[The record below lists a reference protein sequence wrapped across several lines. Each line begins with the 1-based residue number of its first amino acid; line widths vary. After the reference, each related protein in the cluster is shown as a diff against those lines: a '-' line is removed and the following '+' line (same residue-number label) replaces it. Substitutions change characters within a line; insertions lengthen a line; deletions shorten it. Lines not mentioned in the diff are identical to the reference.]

1 MAFPYTI
8 WYMPLFPLPVCP
20 HTLTVVPAGK
30 IPSAAEVLSACCV
43 TVFSS
48 PTTAAIV
55 TGVTFFP
62 DAACAVIDIDNP
74 RQRHNARQQ
83 IRAIAP
89 PKTVFLI
96 FTRFSI
102 VIPYI
107 SF

>member
-1 MAFPYTI
+1 MS
-8 WYMPLFPLPVCP
+8 LFPLPVCP

-55 TGVTFFP
+55 TGVTFFL